1 MNYDDTT
8 SRPAPSYLIPFALLA
23 ISFAVLQINQI
34 INSSKQHSAMQD
46 TKKQLTEI
54 IGQRE
59 ALVKQSTELQAKL
72 QAMAVD
78 LLDLAK
84 TNEKAKAIVQKY
96 NIQQAAPPQ
105 AAQAGAAAAAPAPA
119 PAQ

>member
-1 MNYDDTT
+1 MNPEH
-8 SRPAPSYLIPFALLA
+8 SPRRPTPSFLIPFALLA
-23 ISFAVLQINQI
+23 LSFAVLLIYQIVNL
-34 INSSKQHSAMQD
+34 SKQHSGMQD

-78 LLDLAK
+78 LLELAK
-84 TNEKAKAIVQKY
+84 TNEKAQSIVQKY
-96 NIQQAAPPQ
+96 NIQQN
-105 AAQAGAAAAAPAPA
+105 APA
-119 PAQ
+119 